1 MKQCY
6 KMSSDSWIAAGCHP
20 QNLLKGL
27 GSVFLG
33 RNQRMTG
40 EYSSAYLDSTGII
53 NNTDIFGISGLRELT
68 DKAKSLL

>member
-1 MKQCY
+1 
-6 KMSSDSWIAAGCHP
+6 
-20 QNLLKGL
+20 
-27 GSVFLG
+27 
-33 RNQRMTG
+33 MTG